1 MTYGFAAGT
10 LNSWLGVLGN
20 GASAGTTY
28 TGLAANYAQLHT
40 GDPGAAGTANVS
52 AGSTTRVACGLA
64 AASGGSRS
72 LTGTNPS
79 WTNGGTSET
88 IAGVSLWTAT
98 SAGTFVLS
106 AQLSASK
113 TWASSD
119 TLTLSSLTISITPVA
134 A

>member
-1 MTYGFAAGT
+1 MARGFAAGT
-10 LNSWLGVLGN
+10 ANSWLGVLGN

-28 TGLAANYAQLHT
+28 TGIAGNYGQLHT

-52 AGSTTRVACGLA
+52 VGSTTRPAVGLA
-64 AASGGSRS
+64 AASGGSRA

-88 IAGVSLWTAT
+88 ISDLTLWSAST
-98 SAGTFVLS
+98 SGTFVLS
-106 AQLSASK
+106 GALTASK
-113 TWASSD
+113 AWASTD
-119 TLTLSSLTISITPVA
+119 TLTLTSLTIALTPIA